1 MTLRD
6 FLSQTLGVWDG
17 IYTHLSPDGEVVERF
32 PSRQE
37 LRLDGTRWYERIVYR
52 PGSAEESVND
62 FRGELDASGQLQLG
76 MAGFTGRAVLIDHR
90 TLFFTGEWHES
101 GIRVNELVAL
111 TGEHAKVRLWQRF
124 HGSELVGCS
133 IIRETRRVGAVPA
146 QWH

>member
-101 GIRVNELVAL
+101 GIRVNELVTL

-133 IIRETRRVGAVPA
+133 IIRETRRVGTVPA